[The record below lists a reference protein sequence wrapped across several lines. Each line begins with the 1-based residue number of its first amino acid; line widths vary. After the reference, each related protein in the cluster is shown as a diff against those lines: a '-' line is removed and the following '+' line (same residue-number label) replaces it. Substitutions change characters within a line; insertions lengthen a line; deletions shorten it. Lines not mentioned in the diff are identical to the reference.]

1 MPDMLPGYEIVISEK
16 TLAHILS
23 YKKDIEDGTAVAGDR
38 LKKHLPA
45 SSTEEFIA
53 ALLATKQPR
62 IFAESEIR
70 ADGTDW
76 THRELSLLG
85 DINVAMTVDV
95 FDNGAWDTNDSHF
108 SLHTPPL
115 KAALLFTPGPLLG
128 VGTAFKGISPDYAEV
143 TTNGN
148 IDQTKYNDLMERR
161 LLPLFI
167 HANDAA
173 GKSGH
178 KALVV
183 LPGIGAGAF
192 AGKFKGTM
200 GGHLDLAL
208 RHMLAKHGANMPHIS
223 TVVLDAFNEGTN
235 TRQNIAGV
243 DYRTRPSALKPAL
256 PQLSNPVSW
265 EENGDD
271 FLQYRLYKVV
281 AWDHASLPGNDFF
294 GASRFTDDGVA
305 AAATNS
311 MQVVTGVS
319 GHYTKGAYNP
329 PSGYSDW
336 EDVAVKNGVNL
347 LVRGNA
353 KIAMDDGSYQPLT
366 TKPPAKP
373 ARAPAP

>member
-16 TLAHILS
+16 TLAQILS
-23 YKKDIEDGTAVAGDR
+23 YKKDIEDGTAVVGDR
-38 LKKHLPA
+38 MKNYLPA
-45 SSTEEFIA
+45 SSTEQFIE

-76 THRELSLLG
+76 THRELALMG

-95 FDNGAWDTNDSHF
+95 YDNGAWDPNDRHF
-108 SLHTPPL
+108 RLHNPAIN
-115 KAALLFTPGPLLG
+115 AALLFTPGPLMG
-128 VGTAFKGISPDYAEV
+128 VSGAFNGMSPDYAAV
-143 TTNGN
+143 TNN
-148 IDQTKYNDLMERR
+148 SHIDQAKYNDLMERR
-161 LLPLFI
+161 LLPLFM

-173 GKSGH
+173 GKGGH

-208 RHMLAKHGANMPHIS
+208 QHMLSKHGANLLHIGA
-223 TVVLDAFNEGTN
+223 VVLDAFNEGTN
-235 TRQNIAGV
+235 TRQNIGGV
-243 DYRTRPSALKPAL
+243 DYRTRPSALNPGL
-256 PQLSNPVSW
+256 PQLSDPVSW
-265 EENGDD
+265 QENGDD
-271 FLQYRLYKVV
+271 FSQHRLYKVV

-311 MQVVTGVS
+311 MQVVTGIS
-319 GHYTKGAYNP
+319 GHYTKGAYKP
-329 PSGYSDW
+329 PHGYSDW
-336 EDVAVKNGVNL
+336 EDVAEKNGVKL
-347 LVRGNA
+347 LVRGNV
-353 KIAMDDGSYQPLT
+353 KVAMDDGSYQPLI

-373 ARAPAP
+373 SRAPAP